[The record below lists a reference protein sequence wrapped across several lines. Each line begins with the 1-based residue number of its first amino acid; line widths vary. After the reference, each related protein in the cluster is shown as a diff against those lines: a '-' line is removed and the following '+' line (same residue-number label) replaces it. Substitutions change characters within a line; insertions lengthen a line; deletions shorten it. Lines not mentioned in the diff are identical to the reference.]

1 MTNNL
6 QKARHILVIEDE
18 RGRRTISLEE
28 LKYSIG
34 RRSDS
39 NIVIYSKQAS
49 RQHATLVRKSN
60 NQTASYSY
68 WILDGDLEGNK
79 SHNGIYVNGTKCLVH
94 ELKNGDLIN
103 FGCEVNAS
111 YHMITTT
118 SSTFI
123 SNVEPSDRT
132 FGADRETSGESIAI
146 ASKTPPQIS
155 TLILQDGNNIGFAD
169 TIQEQ
174 TYLDLVTE
182 LPNQLLFSEY
192 LSLAI
197 NNAIRNNRL
206 IGLLLFDIEQL
217 RNINNQ
223 YGYETGDQVLQTISK
238 KLKESIRGGDIVA
251 RWTGDDFI
259 IMLPHINS
267 VEDVEKIKQ
276 RISNIFN
283 QPLEINGHKMPIKI
297 AVGTATYPHQG
308 LEINLLIQNLEAN
321 LLITKRVNQKNKQAT
336 STSISNEQNRLV
348 QIEKMLEQ
356 ALEKQEFMLYYQPQ
370 INSHNGRIEGLEAL
384 VRWKHPQVGLVPP
397 NKFLPLAE
405 KTNLIFPINRWIIQ
419 TAAQENKN
427 WQKEGLFSFPI
438 TVNISSQ
445 QFHESNFGQL
455 IAQILEETEL
465 DAQFLELEV
474 TEASLLENLSTARQ
488 AILELQEIGIRL
500 SLDDFGL
507 GYSSISYL
515 NQLPIK
521 KIKIAQS
528 LVKELDNPQANTA
541 LIAAIIGLGK
551 SFHVQVVAE
560 GVESQQQLL
569 TLQNL
574 GCVSM
579 QGNRFSYPLP
589 LKETTQFL
597 RLHHTLDGE

>member
-1 MTNNL
+1 MTNSL

-18 RGRRTISLEE
+18 RGRRTLSLEE
-28 LKYSIG
+28 LKYAIG
-34 RRSDS
+34 RKSDS
-39 NIVIYSKQAS
+39 GIVIYSKQAS
-49 RQHATLVRKSN
+49 RHHATLVRKTN
-60 NQTASYSY
+60 NQTSSYSY

-111 YHMITTT
+111 YHMITT
-118 SSTFI
+118 SGDTFI
-123 SNVEPSDRT
+123 SNEDQPLRT
-132 FGADRETSGESIAI
+132 LGTEKETSSNSVAV
-146 ASKTPPQIS
+146 ATKNANQKS
-155 TLILQDGNNIGFAD
+155 TLILQDSNTIHFAD

-182 LPNQLLFSEY
+182 LPNKLLFSEY

-206 IGLLLFDIEQL
+206 IGLLLFDVEQL
-217 RNINNQ
+217 KNINNQ
-223 YGYETGDQVLQTISK
+223 YGYETGDRVLQGISK
-238 KLKESIRGGDIVA
+238 RLKDSVRGGDILA
-251 RWTGDDFI
+251 RWSGDDFI
-259 IMLPHINS
+259 VMLPQINS
-267 VEDVEKIKQ
+267 IEDVEKIKL
-276 RISNIFN
+276 RISKVFDSIFDVD
-283 QPLEINGHKMPIKI
+283 GHKIMVNVSVGS
-297 AVGTATYPHQG
+297 AVYPHQG

-321 LLITKRVNQKNKQAT
+321 LLISKRINQKAKQNTSVGRVNEESRLAQA
-336 STSISNEQNRLV
+336 
-348 QIEKMLEQ
+348 EKMLQQ
-356 ALEKQEFMLYYQPQ
+356 ALDKQEFQLYYQPQ
-370 INSHNGRIEGLEAL
+370 INSQTGQIEGLEAL

-419 TAAQENKN
+419 TASQQNKS
-427 WQKEGLFSFPI
+427 WQKEGLFSIPI
-438 TVNISSQ
+438 TINISPQ
-445 QFHESNFGQL
+445 QFHDPYFGQL
-455 IAQILEETEL
+455 IKQVLEETGLEPH
-465 DAQFLELEV
+465 FLELEV
-474 TEASLLENLSTARQ
+474 TESNLLENLSTARQ
-488 AILELQEIGIRL
+488 AILELQEIGISL

-528 LVKELDNPQANTA
+528 LVKELVSAEANTA

-560 GVESQQQLL
+560 GVENQQQLL
-569 TLQNL
+569 TLQEL

-589 LKETTQFL
+589 LQETTRFL
-597 RLHHTLDGE
+597 RLHHTLAGQ